1 MFKDTYEY
9 ESYKEEYLNKSH
21 KFLENELNYYTR
33 KINKLHHKLEIN
45 RENMTYLN
53 KYLNRLSER
62 KYLWKIHV
70 IKEILD
76 EYDSKYRLGSV
87 L

>member
-9 ESYKEEYLNKSH
+9 KLYKEEYLNKSH

-33 KINKLHHKLEIN
+33 KINKLQHKLEIN
-45 RENMTYLN
+45 RKNMTYIN
-53 KYLNRLSER
+53 KYLNTLSKR
-62 KYLWKIHV
+62 KYLWKIRV
-70 IKEILD
+70 IEELLS
-76 EYDSKYRLGSV
+76 EYACKYKLGSV

>member
-9 ESYKEEYLNKSH
+9 KLYKEEYLNKSH

-33 KINKLHHKLEIN
+33 KINKLQHKLEIN
-45 RENMTYLN
+45 RKNMTYIN
-53 KYLNRLSER
+53 KYLNTLSER
-62 KYLWKIHV
+62 KYLWKIRV
-70 IKEILD
+70 IEEILD
-76 EYDSKYRLGSV
+76 EYDYKYKLGSV